1 MDINNREKNEDKKI
15 YCRWTGI
22 NKKDCPRCVE
32 IKEYYRVEISDD
44 DFVDNP
50 YGHGFEKKCVD
61 EDTPKAKTKTKTKTN
76 AESKTKI
83 KASTS
88 SVVADPN
95 SSASDDDFVPCTFKT
110 NCKK

>member
-1 MDINNREKNEDKKI
+1 MDSNDRQKNEDNKI

-32 IKEYYRVEISDD
+32 IKEYFRVEISDD

-50 YGHGFEKKCVD
+50 YGHGLKKRKVD
-61 EDTPKAKTKTKTKTN
+61 IETPKAKNKTKTN
-76 AESKTKI
+76 AESKTKT

-88 SVVADPN
+88 ST
-95 SSASDDDFVPCTFKT
+95 SDDDFVPCTFKAH
-110 NCKK
+110 CKK